1 MLIHPDC
8 ACSSSTV
15 VESEEGGASLT
26 RALSMRFDNIKV
38 QYQHELIP
46 LIEQRE
52 ALVREIAELKASR
65 DAILEETTVLN
76 KRNEELAQLNAQYQ
90 RRLEAAAVLKDD
102 HVLQERQT
110 NSFDRARSPPMLNS
124 SVSSTTLALS
134 EESTET
140 KFVKISKPD
149 VQDTPVQQV
158 KPRFIKW
165 PGSRAPKENVAVV
178 NGADQGKPKWRAEH
192 VFQQISVL
200 RVARCDHCGD
210 KMWGSQLRCTSES
223 FHADR
228 CDVAGG
234 VDACG
239 A

>member
-1 MLIHPDC
+1 MI
-8 ACSSSTV
+8 
-15 VESEEGGASLT
+15 EGEEGGASLT
-26 RALSMRFDNIKV
+26 RALSMRFDNIKI

-52 ALVREIAELKASR
+52 ALIREITELQASR
-65 DAILEETTVLN
+65 DAFLEETTVLN

-90 RRLEAAAVLKDD
+90 RRLETGAALKDD
-102 HVLQERQT
+102 NVLQERQS

-140 KFVKISKPD
+140 KFIKISKPD
-149 VQDTPVQQV
+149 LQDTPVQQV

-165 PGSRAPKENVAVV
+165 PGSRAPKENIAVT
-178 NGADQGKPKWRAEH
+178 NGSDPGKPKWRTEH
-192 VFQQISVL
+192 VFQQVSVL

-210 KMWGSQLRCTSES
+210 KMWGSQFRCNSES
-223 FHADR
+223 FRSHCR
-228 CDVAGG
+228 NVVGG
-234 VDACG
+234 FDACG
-239 A
+239 VQIAM